1 MLDNATIMR
10 FALYA
15 YIALLIVGFTF
26 AYGFLQW
33 AKRQA
38 PERRARV
45 AERIRRFSDQGLQSV
60 VRFFV
65 WWAVLAC
72 VLPLLMIIVA
82 IVFDMIR

>member
-1 MLDNATIMR
+1 MLENATIMR

-15 YIALLIVGFTF
+15 YIALMIVGFTF
-26 AYGFLQW
+26 AYGFLHW

-45 AERIRRFSDQGLQSV
+45 AQRLRRFSDQGLQSV

-72 VLPLLMIIVA
+72 VLPLLIIVVA
-82 IVFDMIR
+82 IVFDMTR